1 MTKKLIATI
10 MVFALVF
17 SGILYVSAEG
27 SMPTSLEK
35 PEDIAIR
42 SEGASQFNL
51 RWTNPGSIIKIVKD
65 IEDEE
70 YDAALSYLI
79 DWKLNNGSWN
89 IAIPSSNPSWDG
101 NVHGYFSGNMP
112 NIMFDDRNTAEAI
125 IITWYLGS
133 PFDGTSTY
141 DLEKDTYYFR
151 VRYLLEPDAEGLQPV
166 YSPYSEELAIG
177 KDATLAATITKLDAP
192 QDLRVEV
199 KKDSGDKPY
208 FRLDWVI
215 PESITLANKQLPV
228 YHFIDF
234 KAGNGKWLSESTQWD
249 GMPGAASNLLASG
262 DTLNPVEKNLVDKV
276 VIEENI
282 YYFRVA
288 YACEPPTGN
297 PVISAYS
304 NIASTKMQA
313 YSDASAWAK
322 PELDEADKN
331 GLVPDSLKGAD
342 MTKPISREEFA
353 ELAVKLYEK
362 TTDKTAEEASP
373 NPFTDT
379 KNPEILKA
387 LNLGITTGTS
397 ATTFTPK
404 ERINREQV
412 ASMLSRA
419 IRIMVPEA
427 DFKTEGAPTFTDQK
441 DISSWALEHVKYMS
455 KLEII
460 KGTNGR
466 FMPKAVTA
474 AEIASGYANT
484 TREQAIAMS
493 LRTFNKFGK

>member
-1 MTKKLIATI
+1 MAKRLLAII

-17 SGILYVSAEG
+17 SGMFYVFAEG
-27 SMPTSLEK
+27 IMPTSLEK
-35 PEDIAIR
+35 PQDIAIR
-42 SEGASQFNL
+42 SEDASQFNL
-51 RWTNPGSIIKIVKD
+51 RWTNPESIIKIVKD

-70 YDAALSYLI
+70 YDADLTYLV
-79 DWKLNNGSWN
+79 DWKINDGSWN
-89 IAIPSSNPSWDG
+89 VAIPSSHPNWDG

-112 NIMFDDRNTAEAI
+112 NVMFDERSVAETL

-141 DLEKDTYYFR
+141 DIINDTYYFR
-151 VRYLLEPDAEGLQPV
+151 VRYLLEPDGTELEPI
-166 YSPYSEELAIG
+166 YSPYSEVAVIG
-177 KDATLAATITKLDAP
+177 KNAASTTITKLDAP
-192 QDLRVEV
+192 QSLKVEV

-208 FRLDWVI
+208 FQLDWVI
-215 PESITLANKQLPV
+215 PESITAANKQLPV

-234 KAGNGKWLSESTQWD
+234 KVGNGKWLSETTKWD
-249 GMPGAASNLLASG
+249 GMPGAVANLLASS

-276 VIEENI
+276 VIEENV

-288 YACEPPTGN
+288 YVCEPPMGN

-331 GLVPDSLKGAD
+331 GLIPDSLKGAD
-342 MTKPISREEFA
+342 MTKPITREEFA

-362 TTDKTAEEASP
+362 TTGKIAEESSH
-373 NPFTDT
+373 NPFIDT

-419 IRIMVPEA
+419 IRIMVPGA
-427 DFKTEGAPTFTDQK
+427 DFSTAGAPTFTDQK
-441 DISSWALEHVKYMS
+441 NISSWALEHVKYMS

-460 KGTNGR
+460 KGTDGK
-466 FMPKAVTA
+466 FMPKAVTT
-474 AEIASGYANT
+474 AEVASGYANT
-484 TREQAIAMS
+484 TREQAVAMS
-493 LRTFNKFGK
+493 VRTFNRFGK

>member
-1 MTKKLIATI
+1 MVKRLLAII

-27 SMPTSLEK
+27 TLPTSLEK
-35 PEDIAIR
+35 PQDIAIR
-42 SEGASQFNL
+42 SEGASQLNL
-51 RWTNPGSIIKIVKD
+51 RWTNPESIIKIVKE
-65 IEDEE
+65 IEDGE
-70 YDAALSYLI
+70 YKAGLSYLV
-79 DWKLNNGSWN
+79 DWKKNDGSWN
-89 IAIPSSNPSWDG
+89 VAIPSSHPNWDG
-101 NVHGYFSGNMP
+101 NIHGYFSGNMP
-112 NIMFDDRNTAEAI
+112 NVMFDERNAAETV
-125 IITWYLGS
+125 IITWYLDPALDS
-133 PFDGTSTY
+133 TSTY
-141 DLEKDTYYFR
+141 DLINDTYYFR
-151 VRYLLEPDAEGLQPV
+151 VRYLLEPDDDKSEPI
-166 YSPYSEELAIG
+166 YSSYSEAAVIG
-177 KDATLAATITKLDAP
+177 ENAVSATITKLDAP
-192 QDLRVEV
+192 QDLKVEV

-215 PESITLANKQLPV
+215 PESVTAANKQLPV

-234 KAGNGKWLSESTQWD
+234 KAGNGKWLSETTKWD
-249 GMPGAASNLLASG
+249 GMPGAVANLLASS

-288 YACEPPTGN
+288 YVCEPPMGN

-322 PELDEADKN
+322 PELDEADKI
-331 GLVPDSLKGAD
+331 GLIPDSLKGAD
-342 MTKPISREEFA
+342 MTKPITREEFA

-362 TTDKTAEEASP
+362 TTGKMALEASP

-419 IRIMVPEA
+419 IRIMVPGA
-427 DFKTEGAPTFTDQK
+427 DFSTAGAPTFTDQK
-441 DISSWALEHVKYMS
+441 NISSWALEHVKYMS

-460 KGTNGR
+460 KGTDGK
-466 FMPKAVTA
+466 FMPKAVTS

-484 TREQAIAMS
+484 TREQAVAMS
-493 LRTFNKFGK
+493 VRTFNKFGK